1 MTPPKHRREILCRET
16 WSFTISGYDMR
27 HDEGVYR
34 LDIEVSYTY
43 VPGIRDDE
51 YPDWR
56 LVAAD
61 IKDFLD
67 RYPNPKHYWEIVN
80 KGLAK
85 TLAAKYPVLD
95 SLTIKI
101 VVPPLESNALQRTS
115 TVTLKRRPPHG
126 ARRPGLLRL
135 GDTAVH
141 A

>member
-1 MTPPKHRREILCRET
+1 MQPPQHQPEVLCREA
-16 WSFTISGYDMR
+16 WSFTIAGYDMR

-43 VPGIRDDE
+43 VPDIRDDA

-56 LVAAD
+56 LIAED
-61 IKDFLD
+61 IKDFLA

-85 TLAAKYPVLD
+85 TLAAKYHVLD

-115 TVTLKRRPPHG
+115 TVTLKRRPPRG
-126 ARRPGLLRL
+126 ARRPGLSRL